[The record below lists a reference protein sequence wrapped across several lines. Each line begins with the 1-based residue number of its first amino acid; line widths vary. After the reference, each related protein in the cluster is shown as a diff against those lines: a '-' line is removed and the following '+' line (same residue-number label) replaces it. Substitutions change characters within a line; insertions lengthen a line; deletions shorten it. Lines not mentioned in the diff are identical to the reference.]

1 MTLGGAALRHRRA
14 VGNQELGFGHGL
26 FEAPVR
32 RPGQCWVGGSWIC
45 NCGIQGEFWAGN
57 SQVYMNPF

>member
-14 VGNQELGFGHGL
+14 VGNQELGFGDGL

-32 RPGQCWVGGSWIC
+32 HPGGSVGWEAVGYATVGFRVSSGLETLKCI
-45 NCGIQGEFWAGN
+45 
-57 SQVYMNPF
+57 